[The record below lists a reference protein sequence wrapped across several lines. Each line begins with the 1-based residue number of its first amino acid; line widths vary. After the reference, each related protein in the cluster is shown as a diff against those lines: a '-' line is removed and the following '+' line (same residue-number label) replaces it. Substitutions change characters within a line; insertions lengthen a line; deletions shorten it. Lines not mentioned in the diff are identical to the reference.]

1 MDEFDRRILAHLQQ
15 DNRQTQSTIGQ
26 LVGLSSSAVRR
37 RIEKLRKDGIITG
50 DVSLIDPD
58 RVGITV
64 ITSVRFEHEDRK
76 VYDRF
81 EKLMRNAP
89 EVSQCYMVS
98 GDVEF
103 VLIAHMRDLAHYEE
117 WMAQYLLDE
126 PFIQRAHTNIVYK
139 RIKYQTAVPVSD

>member
-1 MDEFDRRILAHLQQ
+1 MDEFDRNILNLLQA
-15 DNRQTQSTIGQ
+15 DNRLTQDAIAER
-26 LVGLSSSAVRR
+26 VGLSASAVRR
-37 RIEKLRKDGIITG
+37 RIEKLRKDRVIIG
-50 DVSLIDPD
+50 DVSLVDPD

-64 ITSVRFEHEDRK
+64 ITSVRFEREDRDAYK
-76 VYDRF
+76 RF
-81 EKLMRNAP
+81 EELMMAAS

-117 WMAQYLLDE
+117 WMASYLLDE

-139 RIKYQTAVPVSD
+139 RVKYKTAVPVSK